1 MKTFS
6 EYQGGFL
13 NHLEGVYRPDD
24 RALAKELAEALGLL
38 VREVRFTETSHP
50 LLSVHPNGEDLDP
63 TNNVIFLYE
72 MTPDDDAFVAL
83 LQDRMAADAELRSA
97 VEARRERVRTR
108 PASMPHFGLRYR
120 SREALE
126 RVLDRLR
133 AGLSADL
140 AGRVSVAEMPAYKPI
155 AGLPDIRQVFVSS
168 DVFAIGSLGL
178 DQVIE
183 LQVERS
189 A

>member
-24 RALAKELAEALGLL
+24 RELAKELAEALGLF
-38 VREVRFTETSHP
+38 VREVRFTETSNP

-63 TNNVIFLYE
+63 TNNVILLYE
-72 MTPDDDAFVAL
+72 MAPDDVALVAL
-83 LQDRMAADAELRSA
+83 LQEKLATDAELSSA
-97 VEARRERVRTR
+97 LAARRERVRTR

-120 SREALE
+120 STEAIE

-140 AGRVSVAEMPAYKPI
+140 ARRVAVEEMPAYRPI

-183 LQVERS
+183 LQVERAS
-189 A
+189 